1 MQADDRSLWER
12 STARSYLRAYFRLE
26 LRMLW
31 WFRSSATGRSLALP
45 LRHVISQNPT
55 RDVTALTWV
64 AFVSGIFY
72 SGYHFTVNC
81 AMNLGFVLLT
91 RAVIAARRPVEYD
104 VHLKQLADRTRGA
117 YGSPD
122 LATHMAVVV
131 FLQLSEKGVD
141 DARGTDYEIFEGLI
155 WGGSLALVALVALSR
170 LVAGSR
176 FVYQVAL
183 SLATGAL
190 GITAARTHVTSKID
204 PWRDEWHNLAANA
217 GHVVWLTIIWSC
229 VAAYVAHYAED
240 NSSHFFSI
248 PNDEFTRVMK
258 GIYNQPGS
266 RGYAPKRRNKRGQQ
280 YAPPDALSNL
290 SARLSQR
297 PRTAPEI

>member
-64 AFVSGIFY
+64 AFVAGIFY
-72 SGYHFTVNC
+72 SGYHFT
-81 AMNLGFVLLT
+81 
-91 RAVIAARRPVEYD
+91 
-104 VHLKQLADRTRGA
+104 LADRTRGA

-176 FVYQVAL
+176 FVYQ
-183 SLATGAL
+183 
-190 GITAARTHVTSKID
+190 ID
-204 PWRDEWHNLAANA
+204 PWRDEWHNLANNA

-297 PRTAPEI
+297 PRAAPGI